1 MDQIEPQD
9 FAGLKGVALVTGG
22 SGGLGSAV
30 AIMLAKRGADVA
42 ITYRNNADRAAEV
55 VAAIEATS
63 RRGSAHQLAADDPEG
78 AAALVEEV
86 SADGLHTL
94 VHAAG
99 PLIPPEAPQ
108 PNQPERPHAPDDRR
122 DRRVLQRGPARTP
135 PPASQQGLDH
145 RDHHRRNPPLSRAR
159 RPVRRRQGRREQ
171 LCWGLAAEEGRF
183 GIRVNC
189 VGPGMTTAGMAQ
201 DLTASGDLADADFAA
216 ATANIPLKRFGD
228 AADIAEAVC
237 FLASAR
243 AGLHLRP
250 APGGR
255 RRLRRV
261 TGTSEIGGV
270 GSNSD

>member
-1 MDQIEPQD
+1 MDQNEPQD
-9 FAGLKGVALVTGG
+9 FAGLDGVALVTGG

-30 AIMLAKRGADVA
+30 AVMLARRGADVA
-42 ITYRNNADRAAEV
+42 ITYRNNADRTAEV
-55 VAAIEATS
+55 IAAIEATG
-63 RRGSAHQLAADDPEG
+63 RRGSAHQLVADDAEG

-99 PLIPPEAPQ
+99 PLIP
-108 PNQPERPHAPDDRR
+108 
-122 DRRVLQRGPARTP
+122 QR
-135 PPASQQGLDH
+135 H
-145 RDHHRRNPPLSRAR
+145 LSRINPGDLTPQMTDEIAGFFNVAQPALPHLR
-159 RPVRRRQGRREQ
+159 RSKGSIVAITTAATRRFPVRDGLSAAGKGAVEQ

-201 DLTASGDLADADFAA
+201 DLTASGDLAEVDFAA

-237 FLASAR
+237 FLASTR
-243 AGLHLRP
+243 AGYISGQHL
-250 APGGR
+250 AVDGGY
-255 RRLRRV
+255 
-261 TGTSEIGGV
+261 GV
-270 GSNSD
+270 